1 MFWKRFDKIKPK
13 EDGWYQCSIEFH
25 VTENETQR
33 YVMDLYWY
41 SEAKRFIDN
50 RRKNV
55 FDEYD
60 VYGYGSDNTK
70 KKLYQDNLVDRTDSV
85 TAWRKVPKPYKSI
98 RWKESKMEKRITQYG
113 KYTNIVYNKET
124 VFDHIGMDPR

>member
-1 MFWKRFDKIKPK
+1 MFWKRFDKVKPK
-13 EDGWYQCSIEFH
+13 EDGWYQCSIEFY

-33 YVMDLYWY
+33 YIMDLYWY

-70 KKLYQDNLVDRTDSV
+70 KKLYRDNLVDRTDSV

-98 RWKESKMEKRITQYG
+98 R
-113 KYTNIVYNKET
+113 
-124 VFDHIGMDPR
+124 